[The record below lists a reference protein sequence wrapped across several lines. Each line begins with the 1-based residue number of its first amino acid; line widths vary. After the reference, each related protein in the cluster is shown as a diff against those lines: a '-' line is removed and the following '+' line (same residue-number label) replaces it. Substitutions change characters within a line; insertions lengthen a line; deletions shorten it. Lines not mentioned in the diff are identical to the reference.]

1 MRHSDH
7 DAGNK
12 AIRGTR
18 EWAVAA
24 IDCCRGC
31 SHDCRYCYAR
41 YASVVKKGEMSAA
54 QWRTPRI
61 DAQALRR
68 DYPLYAGQVMFPAGH
83 DIQPEIVD
91 DCILLLEKLLSAGN
105 RVLVVSKPHLEC
117 IEKICHVFRHARSRI
132 LFRFSITAQ
141 DDRILRFWEPG
152 APSYQ
157 ERFAALRY
165 ACAQSFQTSVSVEP
179 MLDSDTVE
187 ALIGELAPFVT
198 HSIWL
203 GKMNRIARR
212 VTVDTEE
219 TAAALRRI
227 EAGQSDAKI
236 MALYQRLRDNR
247 LIRWKESI
255 KEVVGLKLSDEAG
268 LDC

>member
-1 MRHSDH
+1 LHNGDH
-7 DAGNK
+7 DARNT

-24 IDCCRGC
+24 IDCCSGC
-31 SHDCRYCYAR
+31 SHGCRYCYAR
-41 YASVVKKGEMSAA
+41 YTSVVKKGEMSAA
-54 QWRTPRI
+54 EWQTPRVE
-61 DAQALRR
+61 AQALAR
-68 DYPLYAGQVMFPAGH
+68 DYPLYPGQVMFPAAH

-91 DCILLLEKLLSAGN
+91 DCILLLEKLIAAGN
-105 RVLVVSKPHLEC
+105 SVLVVSKPHLEC
-117 IEKICHVFRHARSRI
+117 IEKICHTFRHARSRV

-141 DDRILRFWEPG
+141 DNRILRFWEPG

-157 ERFAALRY
+157 ERLAALRY
-165 ACAQSFQTSVSVEP
+165 AYAQEFQTSISVEP
-179 MLDSDTVE
+179 MLDSDHVE
-187 ALIGELAPFVT
+187 ELITELVPFVT

-212 VTVDTEE
+212 VALDSEKI
-219 TAAALRRI
+219 AAEVRRI

-236 MALYQRLRDNR
+236 MALYQRLRGHR

-255 KEVVGLKLSDEAG
+255 KEVVGLKLPDKAG
-268 LDC
+268 LDM